1 MAVDPCEQWEEQLSA
16 LLDGELDEAER
27 RALEEHLSGCAA
39 CREYLADLTAIR
51 EAMEVVPAPE
61 GFAQSV
67 ADRVAHTEQ
76 DAGRKV
82 IPWRRWGLLAACCA
96 LALLGLWRS
105 RADAPSAPVPAS
117 ARSAAVESGA
127 DLPEARSDVPEEAR
141 ACPGGADGEDGTAE
155 GDADPK
161 VLLEGALFMVEDTE
175 PEAGGSEAELVDRE
189 TAAERFGH
197 PLAPCTA
204 EGFQG
209 YSLRWSGSGEDGVCT
224 DAVYQF
230 ADGTVSVRDQDRAGH
245 VPPAEDCESAAYGGE
260 DFYVGRAPEGGELLV
275 LYFPSGETGLSYE
288 ARFDAGAD
296 QNEVFELLLSLVVS

>member
-51 EAMEVVPAPE
+51 EAMEVVPAPGGLAE
-61 GFAQSV
+61 SV
-67 ADRVAHTEQ
+67 MARVIPR
-76 DAGRKV
+76 AGRRR
-82 IPWRRWGLLAACCA
+82 PASWRRRGLLAACCA

-141 ACPGGADGEDGTAE
+141 ACPGGADGEAGAAE

-161 VLLEGALFMVEDTE
+161 VLLEGALFMAEDAE
-175 PEAGGSEAELVDRE
+175 PEAGGAPELVDRE